1 MTDIIL
7 PIFMFFNICSAGYV
21 VVVSVSYLIQLFY
34 AFMGL
39 KKYKKRLDYSTS
51 SRFIESENIV
61 PISVLVPAFNEEAT
75 IVDTVKNLLSL
86 DYPNYEIVVVNDGS
100 TDETLNKLIEEF
112 NLVSINEPFKVS
124 IKTENVRGV
133 YRSV

>member
-1 MTDIIL
+1 MTDIIV

-39 KKYKKRLDYSTS
+39 KKYKKSLDYSTS

-61 PISVLVPAFNEEAT
+61 PISVLVPAFNEDAT

-124 IKTENVRGV
+124 LKTEKIKVPSR
-133 YRSV
+133 